1 MQRALLLA
9 AVLLGAL
16 APSTAA
22 QSPQPRII
30 NGSAATQGEYP
41 AQGFLEVDVG
51 GGFVGLCGGTVV
63 SPRKFVTA
71 AHCVVDDFGQ
81 PRPPG
86 AFDVFLGQVDRDNFG
101 SAERPVVS
109 AAVLHPDYAEDSGG
123 NTNDVGVL
131 TFAAPVFAAPLPLI
145 GPGQTNLWAPGV
157 SATIIGWGA
166 EFEGDQNGS
175 NVLREATAP
184 IRTDAGC
191 SAYGQLF
198 VASTMLCV
206 GAASPPGSTDTCQGD
221 SGGPL
226 LVPNGGPF
234 VLAGVVSW
242 GNGCNR
248 QNFPGIYTRIGAPR
262 LNAWVRGRVNDVD
275 FTVATGAP
283 RAGEP
288 VSFAALTPQGAAL
301 YSWDFD
307 DDGTFDATGPAVS
320 HVYPAQGEF
329 EAVMRVIDPEG
340 QPAEQR
346 RELTVAAGATPSPTP
361 TATPTPTPTVTPR
374 PATRNLAT
382 ILASGRPKVNSRGR
396 FNLRIN
402 FAATAP
408 RGTAVIEVFLR
419 SRKIGSAKVGVRRG
433 GSRRVSVK
441 LTTTGRRLLRR
452 SESKRLRVKVQ
463 VRVGRRVLRSKGL
476 TLRR

>member
-30 NGSAATQGEYP
+30 NGTPATQGEYP
-41 AQGFLEVDVG
+41 AQGFLQVDVG
-51 GGFVGLCGGTVV
+51 GGFGLCGGTVV

-86 AFDVFLGQVDRDNFG
+86 AFDVFLGQVNRANFG
-101 SAERPVVS
+101 SAERPIVS
-109 AAVLHPDYAEDSGG
+109 AAVLHPDYAEDAGG

-131 TFAAPVFAAPLPLI
+131 TFAAPVSAAPLPLI
-145 GPGQTNLWAPGV
+145 RPGQTNLWAPGV
-157 SATIIGWGA
+157 NATIIGWGA

-175 NVLREATAP
+175 NVLLEATAP

-191 SAYGQLF
+191 SAYGQFFLT
-198 VASTMLCV
+198 STMLCV
-206 GAASPPGSTDTCQGD
+206 GAANPPGSTDTCQGD

-248 QNFPGIYTRIGAPR
+248 LNFPGIYTRIGAPR
-262 LNAWVRGRVNDVD
+262 LNAWVRGRVSDVD
-275 FTVATGAP
+275 FTVTTGAP

-288 VSFAALTPQGAAL
+288 VSFAASTPPGAQ

-307 DDGTFDATGPAVS
+307 DDGTFDATGPAAS

-329 EAVMRVIDPEG
+329 EAVMRVTDPEG

-346 RELTVAAGATPSPTP
+346 RELTVAAATP
-361 TATPTPTPTVTPR
+361 TATPTPSPIPIPTPTVTPR
-374 PATRNLAT
+374 PPTRNLAT

-419 SRKIGSAKVGVRRG
+419 SRKIGSAKVRVPRG

-441 LTTTGRRLLRR
+441 LTKTGRRRLRR

-476 TLRR
+476 TIRR

>member
-9 AVLLGAL
+9 AVLLAVL
-16 APSTAA
+16 APSAA
-22 QSPQPRII
+22 GESPQPRIV
-30 NGSAATQGEYP
+30 NGDPADQGEYP
-41 AQGFLEVDVG
+41 AQGFLRVDVG

-71 AHCVVDDFGQ
+71 AHCVIDDVGQ

-86 AFDVFLGQVDRDNFG
+86 AFDVFLGQVDQDNFG
-101 SAERPVVS
+101 APNQIS
-109 AAVLHPDYAEDSGG
+109 AAEVHPDYAEDAGG

-131 TFAAPVFAAPLPLI
+131 TFASAVSAAPLRII
-145 GPGQTNLWAPGV
+145 GPGQTNLWAPGIT
-157 SATIIGWGA
+157 ATIIGWGA
-166 EFEGDQNGS
+166 EAELDQDGS
-175 NVLREATAP
+175 DLLLEATVP
-184 IRTDAGC
+184 IRTDADCINYGSLYIAATMVC
-191 SAYGQLF
+191 AGNGSA
-198 VASTMLCV
+198 
-206 GAASPPGSTDTCQGD
+206 DTCQGD

-226 LVPNGGPF
+226 LVHDGTPF
-234 VLAGVVSW
+234 VLAGVVSF
-242 GNGCNR
+242 GIGCNR
-248 QNFPGIYTRIGAPR
+248 PNLPGIYTRIGAPR
-262 LNAWVRGRVNDVD
+262 LNAWVRGRVSDVN

-288 VSFAALTPQGAAL
+288 VSFAALTPQGAQF
-301 YSWDFD
+301 SWDFD
-307 DDGTFDATGPAVS
+307 DDGTFDATGPSVT

-329 EAVMRVIDPEG
+329 EAVMRVTDAEG
-340 QPAEQR
+340 QPADQR

-374 PATRNLAT
+374 PRNLAT

-441 LTTTGRRLLRR
+441 LTKTGRRLLRR